1 VEQIDEVSRE
11 RLNAGITRTG
21 LRFTEV
27 DEDPWSSFMASPEL
41 RSLVTEEAALGTIPG
56 WAKEIVTRMIGSP
69 LAPCGHYAFPAPI
82 VQIIEAI
89 GQERCPGFV
98 MGCYTADPA
107 RKRRLQAIVYCLD
120 AWLHNA
126 PLETAIW
133 ELERQHIDDKNWS
146 GIVRSIYTALGDRH
160 PLRMLL
166 VERLIHRLRW
176 WIKAH
181 SWDNDARLKFGLDQY
196 LGDPRGDGDWG
207 DFGDPELRD
216 PYFVELREPDVITM
230 EERIRTEV
238 ADGGPLLIRIQS
250 TWLCAPKA
258 FRYIER
264 ILLEIGAVGTTDT
277 PDFRQQILDCD
288 DTYPDFERAREWET
302 ALLNKLAS
310 WLSGDSD
317 AVPEL
322 GPVTPTKHWLAGLLR
337 YRLMLMDDWSRF
349 IGGRPT
355 GHSGEGGDSRMK
367 PRPPVLEHPRQF
379 RPRQ

>member
-1 VEQIDEVSRE
+1 MEQIDEVSQE
-11 RLNAGITRTG
+11 RLNASVTRIG

-27 DEDPWSSFMASPEL
+27 DEDLWGSLVASPEL
-41 RSLVTEEAALGTIPG
+41 RSLVTEEAALGTVPD

-69 LAPCGHYAFPAPI
+69 LAPCGHYAFPAPV

-89 GQERCPGFV
+89 GLECCPDFV
-98 MGCYTADPA
+98 MGCYTADLA

-120 AWLHNA
+120 AWLHGA
-126 PLETAIW
+126 PLETATW

-146 GIVRSIYTALGDRH
+146 GIVRSIYTTLGDPH
-160 PLRMLL
+160 PLRVLL

-176 WIKAH
+176 WVKTH
-181 SWDNDARLKFGLDQY
+181 SWDNDARLQFGLDQY

-216 PYFVELREPDVITM
+216 PYFVELREPDIVTM

-238 ADGGPLLIRIQS
+238 ADGEALLVRIQS

-264 ILLEIGAVGTTDT
+264 LLLEIGAIGTTDT
-277 PDFRQQILDCD
+277 PDFDQRLLDCD
-288 DTYPDFERAREWET
+288 DTYPDFEQAREWEA
-302 ALLNKLAS
+302 ALLNRLAS
-310 WLSGDSD
+310 WLAGDSD

-337 YRLMLMDDWSRF
+337 YRLMLMDDWTRF
-349 IGGRPT
+349 IGGRPR
-355 GHSGEGGDSRMK
+355 GRSGGAA
-367 PRPPVLEHPRQF
+367 LANL
-379 RPRQ
+379 